1 MVLNMRTKDEISPTL
16 RHLVDRFDEDN
27 RRPLDTYTCA
37 QESAEQ
43 DDSTCNN
50 DIDIDGD
57 ASHNDGTWD
66 YDHDEQTS
74 MVEEEHNYENT
85 SFPSYHEVYIT
96 CSHTSLFN
104 CIYLFHW
111 SLSNF

>member
-1 MVLNMRTKDEISPTL
+1 MKDEISPTL

-27 RRPLDTYTCA
+27 RRPPDTYSCA

-43 DDSTCNN
+43 DDSTYNN
-50 DIDIDGD
+50 DIDIDGGV

-96 CSHTSLFN
+96 YRYTIHRTSFSI
-104 CIYLFHW
+104 IYICFIGPSQLCE
-111 SLSNF
+111 